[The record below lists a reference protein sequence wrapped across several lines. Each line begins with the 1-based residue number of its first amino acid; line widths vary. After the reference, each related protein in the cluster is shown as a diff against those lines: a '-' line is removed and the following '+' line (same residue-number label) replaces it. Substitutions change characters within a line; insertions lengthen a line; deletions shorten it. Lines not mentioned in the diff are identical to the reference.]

1 MKREC
6 GLSIRLSLPKKN
18 FQSGKRLIEWW
29 VMTDVHWT
37 DRVMQVVRVRSAT
50 ASGTVWG
57 AGVHGTTPASITA
70 VHCAVTIQY
79 SLLHWNGIIKRRIS
93 IDLYSSQSG
102 LNAIWVNFKEIVYS
116 ETILTGAPSCHVSAM
131 RWGQLPAQC
140 GSRNRRSMGRRDGW
154 MSMGGLIWRQEIL
167 SRWRWR
173 PRMLLLSNT
182 QTTVYNAT
190 HMLQLLNYPS
200 AHADTYNDIRLR
212 QLQGSSL

>member
-1 MKREC
+1 
-6 GLSIRLSLPKKN
+6 
-18 FQSGKRLIEWW
+18 
-29 VMTDVHWT
+29 
-37 DRVMQVVRVRSAT
+37 
-50 ASGTVWG
+50 VWG